1 MYDLFFDK
9 GDLCDVTDP
18 VETFVL
24 CVMCGPSEPYYL
36 CVIHDPVETCDI
48 CVMHGPSDT
57 CYLCVIHDQV
67 EKCDICVMLFSHV
80 YLKKKI
86 KEPNWHV
93 HPAQPRVA

>member
-57 CYLCVIHDQV
+57 CYLCVIHDLV
-67 EKCDICVMLFSHV
+67 EMCDICVMLFFPR
-80 YLKKKI
+80 LPKKI
-86 KEPNWHV
+86 NKKNC
-93 HPAQPRVA
+93 